1 MQHAGSWKV
10 FIHFETQTL
19 TGDLNMEIKDLASA
33 VELGTE
39 MATVRG
45 GGRWNLGNVDI
56 RRVKS
61 FNKSTITN
69 GDVYADTYVDARR
82 SNGASFEGIGSY
94 VEYKPTNDVTQTS
107 SVAIDLAQHF
117 DGLNFTS

>member
-1 MQHAGSWKV
+1 
-10 FIHFETQTL
+10 
-19 TGDLNMEIKDLASA
+19 MEIKDLATK

-45 GGRWNLGNVDI
+45 GGRWSLGNVDI
-56 RRVKS
+56 RRIKS

-69 GDVYADTYVDARR
+69 GDVYADTTVKAQR
-82 SNGASFEGIGSY
+82 SNGASFDGVGSY
-94 VEYKPTNDVTQTS
+94 VEYAPMNDVAQTS
-107 SVAIDLAQHF
+107 SVAIDLQQHF